1 MGTEDKKTNKWL
13 SLAAITLAFTFT
25 FLSRYIWSPLMAD
38 VSGEFGI
45 NATQAGL
52 YMSAFFAGYLVTQ
65 IPGGIMADKYQP
77 KYILIACTVLGGIMT
92 ALMSR
97 IGSYEMGLVIRVI
110 TGVSSGCVMAQC
122 SKVVATT
129 FAPRERASAMGVV
142 LASPP
147 FGITLAQSIGAPLN
161 QAMGWRNTFLVVA
174 LVAVVIVVLLAVF
187 VKPAGSPAVL
197 PAAASGAA
205 ARSASA
211 EAAASRPASD
221 QAASAQAAAP
231 GAGKKQAGLLEGL
244 AGFFTNKQQLLLGV
258 SGFMFMFVTVG
269 FATWTNRYAQSMG
282 FTPVQGGMII
292 TAYSIAGILGSCFSG
307 SIAQKLHMSHRNF
320 LIASLTAMGIMTVLF
335 SMQRGYVGLILVGI
349 VYGAISYLPSTHYT
363 TSAMILAGERYTATA
378 ASTQNL
384 LFQLA
389 SLIMPVVVG
398 RAIDATGNYGLVWY
412 IFLGCAVISVIFC
425 FLVKNDGQ

>member
-1 MGTEDKKTNKWL
+1 MGTEPKKSSQYL
-13 SLAAITLAFTFT
+13 SLAAVTLAFTFT

-38 VSGEFGI
+38 VSNEFGI

-77 KYILIACTVLGGIMT
+77 KYILIACTVLGGVMT
-92 ALMSR
+92 AAMSF
-97 IGSYEMGLVIRVI
+97 ITSHQMGLVIRVI

-129 FAPRERASAMGVV
+129 FAPKDRASAMGVV

-161 QAMGWRNTFLVVA
+161 QAVGWRNTFL
-174 LVAVVIVVLLAVF
+174 LVAAIAAIIVVLLVVF
-187 VKPAGSPAVL
+187 VKPIERKSAAVKS
-197 PAAASGAA
+197 PAAAKN
-205 ARSASA
+205 
-211 EAAASRPASD
+211 PAV
-221 QAASAQAAAP
+221 AQAAATS
-231 GAGKKQAGLLEGL
+231 GGQAGLLEGL
-244 AGFFTNKQQLLLGV
+244 IGFFTNKQQLLLGV

-269 FATWTNRYAQSMG
+269 FATWTNRYAQSLG

-292 TAYSIAGILGSCFSG
+292 TCYSIAGIIASCLSG
-307 SIAQKLHMSHRNF
+307 SIAVKCRMSHRNF
-320 LIASLTAMGIMTVLF
+320 LIASLAAMGVMTVLF
-335 SMQRGYVGLILVGI
+335 SMQRGYMGLIVVGC

-363 TSAMILAGERYTATA
+363 TSAMMLAGERYTATA

-389 SLIMPVVVG
+389 SLIMPIIVG
-398 RAIDATGNYGLVWY
+398 RAIDLTGSYSFVWY
-412 IFLGCAVISVIFC
+412 IFLGCSVIAAVFC
-425 FLVKNDGQ
+425 LFVKNDRQP

>member
-1 MGTEDKKTNKWL
+1 MGTEPKKSSQYL
-13 SLAAITLAFTFT
+13 SLAAVTLAFTFT

-38 VSGEFGI
+38 VSNEFGI

-77 KYILIACTVLGGIMT
+77 KYILIACTVLGGVMT
-92 ALMSR
+92 AAMSF
-97 IGSYEMGLVIRVI
+97 ITSHQMGLVIRVI

-129 FAPRERASAMGVV
+129 FAPKDRASAMGVV

-161 QAMGWRNTFLVVA
+161 QAVGWRNTFL
-174 LVAVVIVVLLAVF
+174 LVAAIAAVIVVLLVVF
-187 VKPAGSPAVL
+187 VKPIERKNAVVKSPAAKN
-197 PAAASGAA
+197 PAV
-205 ARSASA
+205 
-211 EAAASRPASD
+211 
-221 QAASAQAAAP
+221 AQAAATS
-231 GAGKKQAGLLEGL
+231 GGQAGLLEGL
-244 AGFFTNKQQLLLGV
+244 IGFFTNKQQLLLGV

-269 FATWTNRYAQSMG
+269 FATWTNRYAQSLG

-292 TAYSIAGILGSCFSG
+292 TCYSIAGIIASCLSG
-307 SIAQKLHMSHRNF
+307 SIAAKCRMSHRNF
-320 LIASLTAMGIMTVLF
+320 LIVTLAAMGVMTVLF
-335 SMQRGYVGLILVGI
+335 SMQRGYVGLIAVGC

-389 SLIMPVVVG
+389 SLIMPIIVG
-398 RAIDATGNYGLVWY
+398 RAIDITGNYSFVWY
-412 IFLGCAVISVIFC
+412 IFLGCSVIAAVFA
-425 FLVKNDGQ
+425 FFVKNDRQP